1 MNGDGTAMREPSR
14 IGVLSLAA
22 VMSLAACGGGGST
35 TASAGDTPVSGGTLR
50 IAFWD
55 DAQGCIDPNQ
65 VYWIESRSLDRQIAD
80 SLTDQDPETGKIVP
94 WLATDWSVSNDAKTY
109 TFNLREGVTFS
120 DGTPLDAA
128 AVKTSLDGTFALG
141 PKSVLG
147 LTYLAGYASST
158 VVDADTVTVSFDK
171 PNAAFLQATST
182 TTLAILSPKTYQQTP
197 EQRCAGKVV
206 GSGAFTLDKYAAAR
220 EARLTR
226 RTDYAWPSSLVKN
239 QRAAYLD
246 AIEVSYIK
254 EDSVR
259 VGSLTS
265 GAIDIAWPREPT
277 SEADQKLIRAA
288 GGQVESR
295 PLPGISYQLVP
306 NVAKGGPLADLKVR
320 QALQK
325 AIDRK
330 TYASTIYWAGYP
342 VVASVFDSTTP
353 YFADQSSAL
362 AYDPDGAGRLLDE
375 AGWALGGDGYRY
387 KDGRK
392 LTLVDP
398 VTVASPGD
406 QLVQDQL
413 KKVGID
419 LSLKVVTAA
428 QRVEMFA
435 SGGFDLALA
444 VLTRA
449 DPSVLGSALDQAVS
463 KQGTAIYSQDGATA
477 AKVSELFAKGLQAV
491 DPTTRGLVYADL
503 QKYLVEQG
511 VSFPVYERVQ
521 IAGLS
526 GKVHGFAFT
535 SEAFLRAND
544 IWLSK

>member
-1 MNGDGTAMREPSR
+1 MRKPRR
-14 IGVLSLAA
+14 IGALSLAA
-22 VMSLAACGGGGST
+22 VMGLAACGGGGST
-35 TASAGDTPVSGGTLR
+35 TASAGDTPVPGGTLK

-94 WLATDWSVSNDAKTY
+94 WLATDWTVSADAKTY
-109 TFNLREGVTFS
+109 TFNLRQGVTFS
-120 DGTPLDAA
+120 DGTPLDAT
-128 AVKTSLDGTFALG
+128 AVKTALDGTYALG
-141 PKSVLG
+141 PKSLLG
-147 LTYLAGYASST
+147 LTYLAGYKSST
-158 VVDADTVTVSFDK
+158 VVDADTVTVDFNT

-182 TTLAILSPKTYQQTP
+182 TTLAILSPKTYQETP

-206 GSGAFTLDKYAAAR
+206 GSGAFTLDSYTAAK
-220 EARLTR
+220 EAHLTKR
-226 RTDYAWPSSLVKN
+226 KDYAWPSGLVKN
-239 QRAAYLD
+239 QGAAYLD
-246 AIEVSYIK
+246 EIEVSYIK

-265 GAIDIAWPREPT
+265 GAIDIAWPREPI
-277 SEADQKLIRAA
+277 SEADQQLVEAA
-288 GGQVESR
+288 GGSIESR

-330 TYASTIYWAGYP
+330 TYASTIYWSEYP

-353 YFADQSSAL
+353 HFADQSAAL
-362 AYDPDGAGRLLDE
+362 AFDPDGAGRLLDE
-375 AGWALGGDGYRY
+375 AGWKLGGDGYRY
-387 KDGRK
+387 KDGKK

-398 VTVASPGD
+398 VTVALPGD

-413 KKVGID
+413 KKIGID
-419 LSLKVVTAA
+419 LQLKVVTAA
-428 QRVEMFA
+428 QRVEILA
-435 SGGFDLALA
+435 SGGFDLVLTY
-444 VLTRA
+444 LTRA
-449 DPSVLGSALDQAVS
+449 DPSVLGSVLDQAVS
-463 KQGTAIYSQDGATA
+463 QQGSAKYSQDAATA
-477 AKVSELFAKGLQAV
+477 TKVSELFAKGLQAT
-491 DPTTRGLVYADL
+491 DPAARGQVYTEL
-503 QKYLVEQG
+503 QQYLIAQG

-521 IAGLS
+521 VAGLS
-526 GKVHGFAFT
+526 GKVQGFAFT

-544 IWLSK
+544 IWLAR